1 MTTDQSPPIELPQ
14 WLTEAI
20 LEGDST
26 DALLNKRHEE
36 RTISALYCMIERDGN
51 TGAPLTAQVY
61 NVSPN
66 GMGMITRKPLTAGQ
80 CIKLAPGD
88 DSDGAPVR
96 AVVVHC
102 TQTVQGYK
110 VGCSFQTS

>member
-1 MTTDQSPPIELPQ
+1 MTTEQSTPIELPQ

-20 LEGDST
+20 LEGD
-26 DALLNKRHEE
+26 AVEGLLNKRHED
-36 RTISALYCMIERDGN
+36 RTISALYCMIERDGV
-51 TGAPLTAQVY
+51 TAEALSAQVY
-61 NVSPN
+61 NVSPH
-66 GMGMITRKPLTAGQ
+66 GMGMITRKPLTSGQ
-80 CIKLAPGD
+80 RIQLSPGD

-110 VGCSFQTS
+110 VGCSFQSS